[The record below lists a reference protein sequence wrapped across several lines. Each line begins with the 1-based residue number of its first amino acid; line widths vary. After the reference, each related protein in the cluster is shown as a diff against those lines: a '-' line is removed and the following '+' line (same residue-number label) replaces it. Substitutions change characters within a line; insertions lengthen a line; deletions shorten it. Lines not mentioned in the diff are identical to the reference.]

1 MAGTSQATTQ
11 SRERK
16 PDMSPEDI
24 ETHEKFAPALRRQ
37 AEALLAMHEADP
49 RSSAVFAT
57 QQSWLL
63 AHLALSMYFLSRTVG
78 RSEDFR
84 LTSFLASVA
93 AHGIASRNTADAF
106 IKGMQNYGY
115 LEAAPGSADRRIRP
129 LVATAAAL
137 RPFEAWLMVHLTTLD
152 ALDGSDRLPRLSA
165 RPEGISY
172 IQPQI
177 AEGLLRS
184 AAVREPAPTFSL
196 FTWLNEGGFM
206 MDWIYAG
213 LGEVAPGAE
222 LRPTTV
228 TSYADFSSRIRLSKS
243 HLARKLRAAEDMG
256 SLTWAGVRG
265 ASAMSVSTRFVR
277 EYHAQQAAKL
287 GVIDDAFA
295 YAADH
300 GRV

>member
-1 MAGTSQATTQ
+1 MT
-11 SRERK
+11 
-16 PDMSPEDI
+16 PEEI
-24 ETHEKFAPALRRQ
+24 EAHQNFAPALRRQ
-37 AEALLAMHEADP
+37 AAALLAMHDADP
-49 RSSAVFAT
+49 RASAVFAT

-78 RSEDFR
+78 QSEDFR
-84 LTSFLASVA
+84 LTSFLAAVA

-106 IKGMQNYGY
+106 IKGMENYGY
-115 LEAAPGSADRRIRP
+115 LEATPGSADRRIRP
-129 LVATAAAL
+129 LTATAAAL
-137 RPFEAWLMVHLTTLD
+137 RPFEAWLMVHLATLD
-152 ALDGSDRLPRLSA
+152 ALDDGERLARFAS
-165 RPEGISY
+165 RPEGIAY
-172 IQPQI
+172 MQPQI

-213 LGEVAPGAE
+213 LGEAAPGADR
-222 LRPTTV
+222 LPTTV

-256 SLTWAGVRG
+256 SLSWAGVRG

-277 EYHAQQAAKL
+277 EYHTQQAAKL
-287 GVIDDAFA
+287 SVIDDAFA
-295 YAADH
+295 YAVDH